1 MNATLKFTFE
11 KETKG
16 AVRYQ
21 EVGDDGAPA
30 FAPQIGTLYIRKT
43 AMPGGYPI
51 NVINNVRNVSE
62 VATIYCATSNP
73 VQVIAA
79 KAETSRSVI
88 GTACNR
94 KRGRQAERVKAV
106 ERPRIQKMTT
116 TCCFAT
122 RRPCAEGPSVE
133 RTSDNLT
140 SVLSAAG
147 TRRRSRG
154 SRQA

>member
-73 VQVIAA
+73 YKLSGQRQRPAA
-79 KAETSRSVI
+79 RS
-88 GTACNR
+88 
-94 KRGRQAERVKAV
+94 
-106 ERPRIQKMTT
+106 
-116 TCCFAT
+116 
-122 RRPCAEGPSVE
+122 
-133 RTSDNLT
+133 
-140 SVLSAAG
+140 SVLSMVSH
-147 TRRRSRG
+147 RV
-154 SRQA
+154 Q